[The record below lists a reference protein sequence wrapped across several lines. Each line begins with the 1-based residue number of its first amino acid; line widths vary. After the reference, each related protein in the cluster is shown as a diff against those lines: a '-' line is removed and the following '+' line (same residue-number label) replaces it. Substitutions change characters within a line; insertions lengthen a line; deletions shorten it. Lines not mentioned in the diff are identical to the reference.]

1 VAVGTRAPVGAEAVE
16 LSIVEVFSAPVDGV
30 VVVAIVVVVCVVVE
44 ALGQRRLEQGLVG
57 LARVVSPSVVVI
69 VVISV
74 A

>member
-1 VAVGTRAPVGAEAVE
+1 LE

-30 VVVAIVVVVCVVVE
+30 VVAVVVVICVVVE

>member
-1 VAVGTRAPVGAEAVE
+1 MEAVE
-16 LSIVEVFSAPVDGV
+16 FSIVEVFSAPVDGGGG
-30 VVVAIVVVVCVVVE
+30 VVAIVVVCVVVE
-44 ALGQRRLEQGLVG
+44 ALRQRRLEQGLVG

>member
-1 VAVGTRAPVGAEAVE
+1 MEAVE
-16 LSIVEVFSAPVDGV
+16 LSIVEVFSAPVDGI
-30 VVVAIVVVVCVVVE
+30 VVVAIVVVCVVVE
-44 ALGQRRLEQGLVG
+44 ALRQRRLEQGLVG